1 VFYLGITIL
10 AALLVFLSRL
20 PATIRRIRAQR
31 EALRPVA
38 PISRLDHL
46 PCIVN
51 TVGVFLTEFTVLGMV
66 TLAVFVGLNAALGA
80 FYRAPDISAGVR
92 QLSGGVIVTI
102 VLVALAFPLLTVGAR
117 LARYLLVAL
126 VASGLVGWLVI
137 TSVGDQWPKVMAF
150 GLFTYAIPAL
160 LVLILR
166 MRS

>member
-1 VFYLGITIL
+1 MLL
-10 AALLVFLSRL
+10 ALVVFLSRL

-31 EALRPVA
+31 EALRPVR

-66 TLAVFVGLNAALGA
+66 TFAVFLGLNAALGT
-80 FYRAPDISAGVR
+80 FNQAPDISAAIR
-92 QLSGGVIVTI
+92 QLSAGAIVTI
-102 VLVALAFPLLTVGAR
+102 VLVALATLLLTVGAR

-126 VASGLVGWLVI
+126 IALGLVSWMVI
-137 TSVGDQWPKVMAF
+137 TSVGDQWPSVLAF

>member
-1 VFYLGITIL
+1 MYYLGIT
-10 AALLVFLSRL
+10 ALLALVVFLAGL

-31 EALRPVA
+31 EALRPVK

-66 TLAVFVGLNAALGA
+66 TFAVFVGSNAALGTLDH
-80 FYRAPDISAGVR
+80 APDITAGVR
-92 QLSGGVIVTI
+92 RLSVGVIVTI
-102 VLVALAFPLLTVGAR
+102 GLVALATLLLTIGLR

-126 VASGLVGWLVI
+126 IALGLVGWMVAI
-137 TSVGDQWPKVMAF
+137 SVGDQWPPVMAF

-160 LVLILR
+160 LVLVLR
-166 MRS
+166 MRP